1 MIKTLEKEIER
12 INEELFH
19 MEESDHGLRPEYI
32 DLYRKKRLFERT
44 LKKLKKIEGVRNGKD

>member
-19 MEESDHGLRPEYI
+19 MEESDHGLNPEYI

-44 LKKLKKIEGVRNGKD
+44 LRKLKRIEGVKDAKN

>member
-1 MIKTLEKEIER
+1 MIKILEKEIER